1 MSTSAMIR
9 LMVTR
14 IDAPIPIASFFHERL
29 PKASFAYSYRA
40 NTSQP
45 KSGWEIR
52 SMTMVEKPC
61 LFVGEHKR
69 AVCRADLVIK
79 VSILLTVYRV
89 GATGFNPLSEKSRRR
104 M

>member
-1 MSTSAMIR
+1 
-9 LMVTR
+9 
-14 IDAPIPIASFFHERL
+14 
-29 PKASFAYSYRA
+29 
-40 NTSQP
+40 
-45 KSGWEIR
+45 
-52 SMTMVEKPC
+52 MTMVEKPC

-79 VSILLTVYRV
+79 VSTLLTVYRV